1 MWTSDK
7 IPVKNIAT
15 NNIICYKVFF
25 KKDIIRKKRK
35 FLGITYGKEI
45 VKKIISLYENYI
57 YFPYNTNSEVNL
69 IYFHSSIF
77 NWDGTR
83 LWAINKGYHSYET
96 LNVSQR
102 YVHGLSCIVECII
115 PKDAEYYIN
124 NNGHIVSSNIIITDK
139 IIN

>member
-45 VKKIISLYENYI
+45 VEKY
-57 YFPYNTNSEVNL
+57 
-69 IYFHSSIF
+69 SIF
-77 NWDGTR
+77 
-83 LWAINKGYHSYET
+83 LMIEM
-96 LNVSQR
+96 L
-102 YVHGLSCIVECII
+102 YVI
-115 PKDAEYYIN
+115 A
-124 NNGHIVSSNIIITDK
+124 
-139 IIN
+139 